1 MRWLFAI
8 GVVAA
13 AAVPCVAQA
22 DVASYITAKKARAA
36 IADASGG
43 KVTKCRRHSE
53 RAIVCNVRKSG
64 KTFKYEAYRDKR
76 GHVAVKRMA
85 GSGQGA
91 GPGAP
96 LT

>member
-1 MRWLFAI
+1 MRRLLAI
-8 GVVAA
+8 SVVAA
-13 AAVPCVAQA
+13 AAAPVVADA
-22 DVASYITAKKARAA
+22 DVSSFITAQKARAA
-36 IADASGG
+36 IAHASGG
-43 KVTKCRRHSE
+43 TVTKCRRHSE

-64 KTFKYEAYRDKR
+64 KTLKYEAYRDKR